1 MIVYTNVEHLDIAF
15 LYIYKVFNKN
25 ERLNVNVWVA
35 KEALTLISQR
45 LGNFRLNGCLIKL
58 CWRENNPCLPGAL
71 RKEKEKKERN
81 EKDAQGCSPM
91 WTPPKFNLVA
101 QSLPRT
107 APDLLT
113 QSRAAGAGVWRLDLH
128 FGDWEEVISSVTCVF
143 TEDAHAPSWRGS
155 I

>member
-1 MIVYTNVEHLDIAF
+1 M
-15 LYIYKVFNKN
+15 
-25 ERLNVNVWVA
+25 NVNVWVA

-81 EKDAQGCSPM
+81 EKNAQGCSPM
-91 WTPPKFNLVA
+91 QTPPKFNLVA

-107 APDLLT
+107 APTCSYRAILLVLESGEDLICNLVVE
-113 QSRAAGAGVWRLDLH
+113 R
-128 FGDWEEVISSVTCVF
+128 SSVQ
-143 TEDAHAPSWRGS
+143 
-155 I
+155 